1 MTIDELLSYEMTSD
15 ELQVW
20 NDFMQNL
27 FDEFIELKKKYKLD
41 NIPRYEETIRDWM
54 DYIVPF
60 VGRRG
65 YIAGSGFY
73 LAIESDRGRN
83 ARIEYVNKSAEDHR
97 VIMAKSISKAIAHVY
112 SFEEKITLIRKYG
125 HLWKGI
131 ESSDYSKDDA
141 LIKNIDHSGYIYP
154 LKFDCRKYW
163 YELELLLE
171 KHFIDRSDFIKEI
184 TRREQD
190 MNSQF
195 IRKKRKI
202 RWIYNEDKN
211 EFEIVNI

>member
-1 MTIDELLSYEMTSD
+1 MMNKIT
-15 ELQVW
+15 
-20 NDFMQNL
+20 
-27 FDEFIELKKKYKLD
+27 K
-41 NIPRYEETIRDWM
+41 YEETIRDWM

-202 RWIYNEDKN
+202 LKRSFRIINYH
-211 EFEIVNI
+211 

>member
-54 DYIVPF
+54 DYIVPY

-112 SFEEKITLIRKYG
+112 SFEENITLIRKYG

-202 RWIYNEDKN
+202 RWIYNEDKS